1 MVRERQGLTVLAS
14 AGLFAVLVLSAT
26 ASLWTARTME
36 GAGGRVDRATQLIS
50 AYDRASDGAA
60 AELAVARSYTG
71 WGSAGAERALR
82 RARRAVAQG
91 VAVAA
96 RTGAPPSTLRLMRR
110 DNVRLVA
117 AVRAEIHGGGAASL
131 DRATRLEAG
140 QHQHLMSAK
149 GREAKAFRSS
159 LDGLG
164 QAGRYSRIA
173 TLIVLLI
180 GAFLVALMTGI
191 VRRWRRRVEASTQ
204 DELER
209 LERAALTDNLTG
221 LGNHRA
227 FQEDLETALL
237 VRRHPDHNPLS
248 LVLLDLD
255 GLKETNDV
263 LGHQAGDERIVALA
277 QAMRETLGAARLY
290 RLGGDEFAAILDGE
304 AAWSALRLAQSTRS
318 LLATRGDLSAAAGV
332 AEAVAGL
339 DREQLHRRADVA
351 LIRAKR
357 SQSQALVYAAD
368 LEPAAL
374 PAAPITETEHLQMVT
389 TALARAVDAKD
400 SSTRSHCQTV
410 SELCAIIGAGL
421 GLAPERIDRLR
432 LAGLLH
438 DVGKIGIADAI
449 LQKPEPLSADEFEVM
464 MTHTTLGFSIVQGAG
479 LEEEATWILHHH
491 ERVDGMGY
499 PDGLAGDKIPLES
512 RIILCADAFEAM
524 TSDRPYRQAG
534 GEAEA
539 IAELERHI
547 DTQFDPL
554 CVAALRRALQR
565 GAATPLAA

>member
-60 AELAVARSYTG
+60 AELAVAQSYTG
-71 WGSAGAERALR
+71 WGSARAERALR

-96 RTGAPPSTLRLMRR
+96 RTGAPPSTLRLTRR

-140 QHQHLMSAK
+140 QRQHLMSAK

-227 FQEDLETALL
+227 FQEDLEAALL
-237 VRRHPDHNPLS
+237 VPRHPDHNPLS

-304 AAWSALRLAQSTRS
+304 AAWSALRLAQATRS

-421 GLAPERIDRLR
+421 GLEPGRIDRLR

>member
-1 MVRERQGLTVLAS
+1 VVRERHGLTVLAS

-26 ASLWTARTME
+26 SSLWTARTME
-36 GAGGRVDRATQLIS
+36 GAGGRVERATQLIS
-50 AYDRASDGAA
+50 AYDRASDGTA
-60 AELAVARSYTG
+60 AELAVAQSFNG
-71 WGSAGAERALR
+71 WGGARARRALR
-82 RARRAVAQG
+82 RARRAVATALAT
-91 VAVAA
+91 AV
-96 RTGAPPSTLRLMRR
+96 RTGGAPAAIRLVRR
-110 DNVRLVA
+110 DNRRLVG
-117 AVRAEIHGGGAASL
+117 AVKAEIRHGGSARL
-131 DRATRLEAG
+131 DRATGLATA
-140 QHQHLMSAK
+140 QHQHIMSAK
-149 GREAKAFRSS
+149 GRESAAFRSS

-173 TLIVLLI
+173 TLFVLVI
-180 GAFLVALMTGI
+180 GAILVALMSGI

-237 VRRHPDHNPLS
+237 APRHPDHNPLS

-255 GLKETNDV
+255 GLKETNDI

-304 AAWSALRLAQSTRS
+304 AAWSALRLAQATRA
-318 LLATRGDLSAAAGV
+318 LLATRGDLAAAAGV
-332 AEAVAGL
+332 AEAVPGL

-357 SQSQALVYAAD
+357 SHSQALVYAAD

-374 PAAPITETEHLQMVT
+374 PSAPITEMEHLQMVT

-421 GLAPERIDRLR
+421 GLSPERIDRLR

-479 LEEEATWILHHH
+479 LEEEAHWILHHH
-491 ERVDGMGY
+491 ERMDGMGY
-499 PDGLAGDKIPLES
+499 PDGLAGDDIPLES

-524 TSDRPYRQAG
+524 TSDRPYREAG